1 MYNFYQNYDV
11 EAFVK
16 QKIIMKKIAPLLS
29 DKGLIDITRYEL
41 RKTFV
46 NKNNYSYLNMFEE
59 MIENNGEDY
68 N

>member
-1 MYNFYQNYDV
+1 
-11 EAFVK
+11 
-16 QKIIMKKIAPLLS
+16 MKKIAPLLS